1 VNFFGGPRSKKG
13 DIKNILFIGIVL
25 FVVGVVAVVTLLLVS
40 SFNDMWAASPD
51 VPQVSKDAIQ
61 DVTSGLPGWIDKAIL
76 VLLFGLAFA
85 GIVSSAIIL
94 LHPVMSVVYAIALLI
109 ITLVC
114 AVLSNAYQDF
124 AATPAISG
132 YASQFTITTHV
143 IGWLPVFVFFFGIVS
158 GIVMFKLR
166 SVMSA

>member
-1 VNFFGGPRSKKG
+1 MNVFGGPRGKKG
-13 DIKNILFIGIVL
+13 DIMNILFIGIVL
-25 FVVGVVAVVTLLLVS
+25 FVVGIVAIVTLLLVS
-40 SFNDMWAASPD
+40 SFNDQWAANAD

-76 VLLFGLAFA
+76 VLLFGMAFA

-94 LHPVMSVVYAIALLI
+94 LHPAMSVVYAIALLI

-124 AATPAISG
+124 TATPTIAG
-132 YASQFTITTHV
+132 YASQFTITNHL
-143 IGWLPVFVFFFGIVS
+143 IGWLPVFVFFFGIIA
-158 GIVMFKLR
+158 GAVMFKLR
-166 SVMSA
+166 SVMNA